1 LLGYSTLAGFTISR
15 QALRAR
21 ARASASRKKKISTPF
36 GDSSGAMPLTGK
48 SILTI
53 LVAAA
58 RIDDKIKNEIRA
70 RPALSAAGTKSR
82 PGSGFMVSAVRIPRG
97 PTKKV

>member
-15 QALRAR
+15 RGHRAL
-21 ARASASRKKKISTPF
+21 ASRKKKISTAF

-82 PGSGFMVSAVRIPRG
+82 PEGSGFMVSAVRIPRG
-97 PTKKV
+97 PMKKV